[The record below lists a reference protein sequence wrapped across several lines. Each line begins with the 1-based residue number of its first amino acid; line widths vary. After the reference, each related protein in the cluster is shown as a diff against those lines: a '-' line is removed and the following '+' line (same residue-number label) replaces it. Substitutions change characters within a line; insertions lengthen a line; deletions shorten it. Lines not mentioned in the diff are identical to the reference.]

1 MSTQVDLIGDGF
13 VTGLTAVKAPVYADG
28 AARDSRPVLPVEGKL
43 VWLSDPGILSVF
55 NGSDWVDV

>member
-13 VTGLTAVKAPVYADG
+13 VTGLRAVKAPVYADA
-28 AARDSRPVLPVEGKL
+28 AARDARPVLPVEGKL
-43 VWLSDPGILSVF
+43 VWLSDPGVLSVY